1 MSAPN
6 TGKEQTNKQT
16 GIIQKL
22 LVEMFCNP
30 FKKQNWTGIFILGQL
45 SKRYADRIYRK
56 TYTEM
61 PTEASF

>member
-1 MSAPN
+1 
-6 TGKEQTNKQT
+6 
-16 GIIQKL
+16 